1 MDNFKAVYKIL
12 STLEKVE
19 RCTILG
25 GSFKII
31 GIKLASADCNGKAS
45 LKYCLLQF
53 LHGVIYIH
61 YLTSFLAK

>member
-1 MDNFKAVYKIL
+1 MANKKIGA
-12 STLEKVE
+12 TIALEGEKEFVE

-45 LKYCLLQF
+45 LKYCL
-53 LHGVIYIH
+53 
-61 YLTSFLAK
+61 